1 MHMVLLAIVVLSLTT
16 LSVSAATPTPEWV
29 EFTSATTPPTPFAL
43 KQAKAR
49 GVELKQEPGA
59 PLRGLFVRPE
69 GKGPFPTIILLH
81 GCDGIQPF
89 QEQWTKDLA
98 ALGYVALL
106 VDSHGPRGIGDDC
119 PNWPPTANDRAF
131 DAYGALR
138 YLRGLPE
145 VDAARIG
152 VLGWDTGGTAA
163 IRVLQVHGVQQ
174 FVPERFAVGIALY
187 PIERF
192 HPPVSAPALILIGDK
207 DDCTPAARVERAAR
221 EGEPTPIPLQVE
233 IVTNATHGFDNPR
246 FVEPVHFTYAQV
258 QQCLG
263 TDTTM
268 AYSKNTREAAVNRV
282 RAFLEEHLK

>member
-1 MHMVLLAIVVLSLTT
+1 MRG
-16 LSVSAATPTPEWV
+16 SAPRAWRGSEYGNAHGPSRDCSAQPDDRERFRRRAGSQWV
-29 EFTSATTPPTPFAL
+29 EFTSATTPPTPLAL

-89 QEQWTKDLA
+89 QEQWAVDLA
-98 ALGYVALL
+98 KWGYVALL

-119 PNWPPTANDRAF
+119 PNWPPTADDRAF

-192 HPPVSAPALILIGDK
+192 HPPVSAPALILIGGG
-207 DDCTPAARVERAAR
+207 CHRGRNPEWSGPHPACHPERSER
-221 EGEPTPIPLQVE
+221 
-233 IVTNATHGFDNPR
+233 
-246 FVEPVHFTYAQV
+246 
-258 QQCLG
+258 
-263 TDTTM
+263 
-268 AYSKNTREAAVNRV
+268 S
-282 RAFLEEHLK
+282 